1 MVFKFSQIAE
11 ILHFSWVDIFFRDC
25 TIFDLSFQLILSSS
39 RPWKV
44 SELIRDNWPDAATD
58 TNEHI
63 RIATLAQRTTP
74 KQQHWI
80 YEHEIA
86 YMLLLSSADS
96 RSLCVLSFQQTR
108 LWNSMSSLAII
119 PLLDKHDIS
128 VTRTSLKLDGK
139 EMTSYVKLVRRKVT

>member
-1 MVFKFSQIAE
+1 MEFKFSQIAE

-25 TIFDLSFQLILSSS
+25 TIFDLSFLRILSSS

-58 TNEHI
+58 TTEHI

-80 YEHEIA
+80 YEHEIC
-86 YMLLLSSADS
+86 YFSH
-96 RSLCVLSFQQTR
+96 VGI
-108 LWNSMSSLAII
+108 AITLNI
-119 PLLDKHDIS
+119 VVPANP
-128 VTRTSLKLDGK
+128 SLKLS
-139 EMTSYVKLVRRKVT
+139 EAVLQLYHFSEIETSMKSVFPFTRTNWNLIESRWQGMWS